1 MLTKYKHN
9 IKKPKKQVQ
18 LSKARSITDFLIC
31 YINNFFSFSIKKNYY
46 YYFLQII
53 SFPADKEKV
62 Y

>member
-31 YINNFFSFSIKKNYY
+31 YINNFFSFSIKKKLSLLFPTNY
-46 YYFLQII
+46 FF
-53 SFPADKEKV
+53 SNR
-62 Y
+62 